1 MHQINVIRTFV
12 GGGFGGKSDPFPH
25 EMCAAILSRKS
36 GRPVRI
42 TFDREE
48 VYWINRGR
56 HPSHIEVKMTADE
69 DARISGF
76 DIDALIDGGGFASF
90 GHVTSYYNGVLATAP
105 YELGSFHYTGAR
117 VWTNKPASGAMRGH
131 GAVNTRCAVEVGLDE
146 MSEQLKVDPIDLR
159 LANLLPPH
167 LSLIHIS

>member
-1 MHQINVIRTFV
+1 M
-12 GGGFGGKSDPFPH
+12 
-25 EMCAAILSRKS
+25 
-36 GRPVRI
+36 RPTGRI

-56 HPSHIEVKMTADE
+56 HPSYIEVKLDADE
-69 DARISGF
+69 DGRVAGL
-76 DIDALIDGGGFASF
+76 DVDALIDGGAFASF

-131 GAVNTRCAVEVGLDE
+131 GAVNTRCAVEVGWTTSPSNCPWTLSTCVWPTSCRRTAGPSLD
-146 MSEQLKVDPIDLR
+146 SASPATGCARPCV
-159 LANLLPPH
+159 A
-167 LSLIHIS
+167 